1 MTMTEKPDKDI
12 QELLSW
18 LDQWLQKW
26 RKLHRQ
32 YQTTPSV
39 EERKLVRQRIKAL
52 EKELLANGHGEEIR

>member
-1 MTMTEKPDKDI
+1 MIKKPDKDI

-32 YQTTPSV
+32 YQTNPSK
-39 EERKLVRQRIKAL
+39 EERQLIQQRIKAL
-52 EKELLANGHGEEIR
+52 EKELLTNGRGKENR